1 MAEKEKNDISSLVSK
16 DITELTASDARE
28 GLDQFLLRSSGDVV
42 DAGIKC
48 KLAGEDEIVGD
59 FAFMISDKV
68 GGILTLLYI
77 SLFRCSS
84 ISRTSCVYEKPLLK
98 KITNIESFGISKI

>member
-1 MAEKEKNDISSLVSK
+1 MITFIGDKKFSIVCSFSQLSICQKYYSMMAEKEKFDISSLVSK
-16 DITELTASDARE
+16 DITELTASDARS

-68 GGILTLLYI
+68 GGILTLLYH
-77 SLFRCSS
+77 L
-84 ISRTSCVYEKPLLK
+84 
-98 KITNIESFGISKI
+98 

>member
-77 SLFRCSS
+77 SLFRCPPWKMYSS
-84 ISRTSCVYEKPLLK
+84 YFSEFKSLSNSSGTYKWTVL
-98 KITNIESFGISKI
+98 

>member
-42 DAGIKC
+42 DAGIKYE
-48 KLAGEDEIVGD
+48 LVGEDEIVED
-59 FAFMISDKV
+59 FALMISDKI
-68 GGILTLLYI
+68 GGGLKYKGTKIFFI
-77 SLFRCSS
+77 S
-84 ISRTSCVYEKPLLK
+84 
-98 KITNIESFGISKI
+98 SFCRW

>member
-1 MAEKEKNDISSLVSK
+1 MSEKEKFDISSLVSK

-28 GLDQFLLRSSGDVV
+28 GLDQFLLRSSGDIV
-42 DAGIKC
+42 DAGMVGV
-48 KLAGEDEIVGD
+48 GEDEIVGD
-59 FAFMISDKV
+59 FPLMISDKV

-77 SLFRCSS
+77 SFFRCSS
-84 ISRTSCVYEKPLLK
+84 ISRTRCVYEKPLLK